1 MPGPNDDIRSSQIFI
16 QKILRQYRASLIRS
30 KRPNRNQGMFY
41 HTGSLSISQSVA
53 YRFTYDYINCHLL
66 VEMPT
71 RIHEVP
77 CTVFKTWFDR
87 FLDSLD
93 FDRTLIDTIVFMNAE
108 VKTEELSTIPDMT
121 LSVIVGNPHRPLKEA
136 IPVLIETAFSQ
147 QTNPLMNKLRKQIRA
162 KPEVLMV
169 IATLIGETKPYHSP
183 ERSSTAWDT
192 LLQETPAREL
202 SSFLDL
208 QPLDSKPTDPITIL
222 GHQWLGLQTIDVWV
236 WVRGDSPININLV
249 TGPRTARGVSIPLLS
264 RHSTN

>member
-249 TGPRTARGVSIPLLS
+249 TGPRTARGVSIPSLS